1 MARIMVI
8 LGTRPEA
15 VKLAPVIKA
24 LQNDPRFDTFTV
36 ATSQHRH
43 MLDQMLKLFD
53 ITPDVDLN
61 ISRPSQTL
69 ISLAQRMLTELAPQL
84 ERHQPDLVLVQGDT
98 TTAFVAALAAFYCHV
113 TVAHLEAGLRTGN
126 IWSPYPEE
134 ANRRLI
140 TAVSTLH
147 FAPTPT
153 SAANLYAE
161 GVREQAVTVTGNTV
175 IDALHWALDHS
186 IGYGDEALSDLDDD
200 PRQVLLVTTH
210 RRESWGQPMQ
220 QIAAALAELAA
231 TEPDLRIVIPV
242 HRNPVV
248 RAALMPTLIRNNI
261 TVTEPLEYTGFCQLM
276 KRSHLIL
283 TDSGGI
289 QEEGPSLGKPVL
301 IMRDTTE
308 RPEGVAAGTARLIGT
323 DKSRIISEVRELLH
337 DKATYTRMAKA
348 VNPYGDGK
356 AAERVITALAQFFGH
371 ESIADTPT
379 SSAEAQPD
387 RSHKSSSTRFVR
399 AIGPTFH
406 SADITKQQTRNPL
419 L

>member
-8 LGTRPEA
+8 FGTRPEA

-24 LQNDPRFDTFTV
+24 LQKDPRFDTFTV
-36 ATSQHRH
+36 VTAQHRH
-43 MLDQMLKLFD
+43 MLDQMLKLFE
-53 ITPDVDLN
+53 ITPNVDLDT
-61 ISRPSQTL
+61 SRPNQTL
-69 ISLAQRMLTELAPQL
+69 IGLTQRMLTELAPQL
-84 ERHQPDLVLVQGDT
+84 KQHQPKLVLVQGDT
-98 TTAFVAALAAFYCHV
+98 TTAFVAALAALYHHV
-113 TVAHLEAGLRTGN
+113 AVAHLEAGLRTGN

-175 IDALHWALDHS
+175 IDALHWAVNHS
-186 IGYGDEALSDLDDD
+186 TGYGDETLYDLDDD

-231 TEPDLRIVIPV
+231 TEPGLRIIIPV

-248 RAALMPTLIRNNI
+248 RAALMPTLVQNNI

-276 KRSHLIL
+276 KRSYLIL

-308 RPEGVAAGTARLIGT
+308 RPEGVAAGTARLVGT
-323 DKSRIISEVRELLH
+323 DKSRIISEVRKLLH
-337 DKATYTRMAKA
+337 DKAAYTRMANA
-348 VNPYGDGK
+348 INPYGDGK
-356 AAERVITALAQFFGH
+356 AAERVITALARFFKY
-371 ESIADTPT
+371 EPAANTPR
-379 SSAEAQPD
+379 SSAEHPD
-387 RSHKSSSTRFVR
+387 RSPKLSTTRSLR
-399 AIGPTFH
+399 AMAPSLIAQTSLNNGPETNC
-406 SADITKQQTRNPL
+406 S
-419 L
+419 